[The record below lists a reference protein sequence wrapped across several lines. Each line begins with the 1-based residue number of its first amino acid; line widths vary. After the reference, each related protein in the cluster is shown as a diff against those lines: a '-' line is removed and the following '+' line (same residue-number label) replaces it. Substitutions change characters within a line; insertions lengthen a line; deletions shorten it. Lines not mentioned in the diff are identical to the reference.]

1 MNCKTN
7 VNPDDPRACCG
18 QCGGERSPAPADR
31 ALELELEWRAQER
44 IAIAELVDQAHH
56 LIGEVLGGECG
67 SEALE
72 MVSDQLARA
81 SQLLNWP
88 RPFVP
93 VQRDG
98 DA

>member
-1 MNCKTN
+1 MNCKTT
-7 VNPDDPRACCG
+7 VNPDDQHECCG
-18 QCGGERSPAPADR
+18 QCAGERSPTPAER
-31 ALELELEWRAQER
+31 ALELEWRAQER

-56 LIGEVLGGECG
+56 LIREVLGGERG

-72 MVSDQLARA
+72 MVSGQLARA

-88 RPFVP
+88 QPFVP
-93 VQRDG
+93 AGRGG